1 MKTNKNKIWKTGVI
15 AGMLA
20 ALVLAFSACG
30 SEPEDSSTAE
40 VKTTTTTT
48 VTTKATTTVETTTTT
63 AKTTTETTVETT
75 TTTAKTTT
83 ETSEIT
89 TTAET
94 TAAETKR
101 EPEKNTAAAEPMVEK
116 PRATTAKP
124 AQPTPT
130 KKTTA
135 APKGHYET
143 IHHEA
148 VTQQVWVEDSPAGEK
163 KIFQCRCGLRLN
175 SFDEYVAH
183 DGAALDKGDDTHYSY
198 EFWYEETPAQGHY
211 ETQIVKAAY
220 DEQVWVQD

>member
-40 VKTTTTTT
+40 VKTTTTIT
-48 VTTKATTTVETTTTT
+48 VTTEATT
-63 AKTTTETTVETT
+63 TTVETT

-94 TAAETKR
+94 TAATAAETKR
-101 EPEKNTAAAEPMVEK
+101 EPEKNTAATEPMVEK

-130 KKTTA
+130 KKTTAA

-163 KIFQCRCGLRLN
+163 TIFQCRCGLRLN
-175 SFDEYVAH
+175 SFEEYVAH
-183 DGAALDKGDDTHYSY
+183 DGDALDKGDDTHYSY
-198 EFWYEETPAQGHY
+198 EFWYEEVPAQGHY
-211 ETQIVKAAY
+211 ETQVIQAAY

>member
-40 VKTTTTTT
+40 VKTTTTIT
-48 VTTKATTTVETTTTT
+48 VTTEATT
-63 AKTTTETTVETT
+63 TTVETT

-94 TAAETKR
+94 TAATAAETKR

-163 KIFQCRCGLRLN
+163 TIFQCRCGAKFN
-175 SFDEYVAH
+175 SYNEYVAH
-183 DGAALDKGDDTHYSY
+183 DDAALEKGDDTHYRY
-198 EFWYEETPAQGHY
+198 EFWYEEVPAQGHY
-211 ETQIVKAAY
+211 ETQVIQAAY

>member
-1 MKTNKNKIWKTGVI
+1 MKNNKRKVWKTGVI

-20 ALVLAFSACG
+20 MLVLAFSACG
-30 SEPEDSSTAE
+30 SEPEESSTAE
-40 VKTTTTTT
+40 AKATTTTT
-48 VTTKATTTVETTTTT
+48 VTTEATTTTTETTTTT
-63 AKTTTETTVETT
+63 K
-75 TTTAKTTT
+75 KTTT
-83 ETSEIT
+83 ETSESTTAEAT
-89 TTAET
+89 TTAAT
-94 TAAETKR
+94 AETKR

-124 AQPTPT
+124 AKPTPT
-130 KKTTA
+130 KKTTAA

-148 VTQQVWVEDSPAGEK
+148 VTQQVWVEDAPAGEK

>member
-30 SEPEDSSTAE
+30 SEPEGSSTAE
-40 VKTTTTTT
+40 VKTTTTIT
-48 VTTKATTTVETTTTT
+48 VTTEATT
-63 AKTTTETTVETT
+63 TTVETT

-94 TAAETKR
+94 TAATAAETKR

-135 APKGHYET
+135 AAPKGHYET

-163 KIFQCRCGLRLN
+163 TIFQCRCGLRLN
-175 SFDEYVAH
+175 SFEEYVAH
-183 DGAALDKGDDTHYSY
+183 DGDALDKGDNTHYSY
-198 EFWYEETPAQGHY
+198 EFWYEEVPAQGHY
-211 ETQIVKAAY
+211 ETQVIQAAY

>member
-48 VTTKATTTVETTTTT
+48 VTTKAT
-63 AKTTTETTVETT
+63 TTVETT

-183 DGAALDKGDDTHYSY
+183 DGAAIDKGDDTHYSY

>member
-48 VTTKATTTVETTTTT
+48 VTTKAT
-63 AKTTTETTVETT
+63 TTVETT

-198 EFWYEETPAQGHY
+198 EFWYEEVPAQGHY
-211 ETQIVKAAY
+211 ETQVIQAAY

>member
-1 MKTNKNKIWKTGVI
+1 MKNNKRKVWKTGVI

-20 ALVLAFSACG
+20 MLVLAFSACG

-40 VKTTTTTT
+40 VKTTTTIT
-48 VTTKATTTVETTTTT
+48 VTTEATT
-63 AKTTTETTVETT
+63 TTVETT

-94 TAAETKR
+94 TAATAAETKR

-175 SFDEYVAH
+175 SYNEYVAH
-183 DGAALDKGDDTHYSY
+183 SDALLDDYNEHCTY
-198 EFWYEETPAQGHY
+198 EFWYEDTPAQGHY

>member
-20 ALVLAFSACG
+20 MLVLAFSACG

-48 VTTKATTTVETTTTT
+48 VTTEATT
-63 AKTTTETTVETT
+63 TTVETT

-94 TAAETKR
+94 TAATAAETKR
-101 EPEKNTAAAEPMVEK
+101 EPEKNTA
-116 PRATTAKP
+116 
-124 AQPTPT
+124 
-130 KKTTA
+130 A

-211 ETQIVKAAY
+211 ETQVIQAAY

>member
-20 ALVLAFSACG
+20 MLVLAFSACG

-40 VKTTTTTT
+40 VKTTTTIT
-48 VTTKATTTVETTTTT
+48 VTTEATT
-63 AKTTTETTVETT
+63 TTVETT

-94 TAAETKR
+94 TAATAAETKR
-101 EPEKNTAAAEPMVEK
+101 KPEKNTAAAEPMVEK

-175 SFDEYVAH
+175 SYNEYVAH
-183 DGAALDKGDDTHYSY
+183 SDALLDDYNEHCTY
-198 EFWYEETPAQGHY
+198 EFWYEDTPAQGHY

>member
-1 MKTNKNKIWKTGVI
+1 M
-15 AGMLA
+15 
-20 ALVLAFSACG
+20 LVLAFSACG

-40 VKTTTTTT
+40 VKTTTTIT
-48 VTTKATTTVETTTTT
+48 VTTEATT
-63 AKTTTETTVETT
+63 TTVETT

-94 TAAETKR
+94 TAATAAETKR

-175 SFDEYVAH
+175 SYNEYVAH
-183 DGAALDKGDDTHYSY
+183 SDALLDDYNEHCTY
-198 EFWYEETPAQGHY
+198 EFWYEDTPAQGHY

>member
-1 MKTNKNKIWKTGVI
+1 MKNNKRKVWKTGVI

-20 ALVLAFSACG
+20 MLVLAFSACG

-40 VKTTTTTT
+40 AKATTTTT
-48 VTTKATTTVETTTTT
+48 VTTEATTTTTETTTTT
-63 AKTTTETTVETT
+63 K
-75 TTTAKTTT
+75 KTTT
-83 ETSEIT
+83 ETSESTTAEAT
-89 TTAET
+89 TTAAT
-94 TAAETKR
+94 AETKR

-183 DGAALDKGDDTHYSY
+183 DGAALDKGDDTHYSLSLI
-198 EFWYEETPAQGHY
+198 H
-211 ETQIVKAAY
+211 I
-220 DEQVWVQD
+220 

>member
-48 VTTKATTTVETTTTT
+48 VTTKAT
-63 AKTTTETTVETT
+63 TTVETT

-135 APKGHYET
+135 APKGHYKT

-175 SFDEYVAH
+175 SYNEYVAH
-183 DGAALDKGDDTHYSY
+183 SDALLDDYNEHCTY
-198 EFWYEETPAQGHY
+198 EFWYEDTPAQGHY

>member
-30 SEPEDSSTAE
+30 SEPEESSTAE
-40 VKTTTTTT
+40 AKATTTTT
-48 VTTKATTTVETTTTT
+48 VTTEATTPTTDTTTTT
-63 AKTTTETTVETT
+63 E
-75 TTTAKTTT
+75 KTTT
-83 ETSEIT
+83 ETSES

-94 TAAETKR
+94 TTTAATAEAKK
-101 EPEKNTAAAEPMVEK
+101 EPEKGTAVAEPVVDK
-116 PRATTAKP
+116 PKATTAKP
-124 AQPTPT
+124 ASPTPV

-135 APKGHYET
+135 APKGHYKT

-163 KIFQCRCGLRLN
+163 EVIECRCGLRLK
-175 SFDEYVAH
+175 SFDDWCSH
-183 DGAALDKGDDTHYSY
+183 DKTLSMNGDDNHYSY
-198 EFWYEETPAQGHY
+198 RVYYEDTPAQGHY
-211 ETQIVKAAY
+211 ETQVIQAAY

>member
-1 MKTNKNKIWKTGVI
+1 MKNNKRKVWKTGVI

-20 ALVLAFSACG
+20 MLVLAFSACG
-30 SEPEDSSTAE
+30 SEPEESSTAE
-40 VKTTTTTT
+40 AKATTTTT
-48 VTTKATTTVETTTTT
+48 VTTEATTTTTETTTTT
-63 AKTTTETTVETT
+63 K
-75 TTTAKTTT
+75 KTTT
-83 ETSEIT
+83 ETSESTTAEAT
-89 TTAET
+89 TTAA
-94 TAAETKR
+94 AAETKR

-175 SFDEYVAH
+175 SYNEYVAH
-183 DGAALDKGDDTHYSY
+183 SDALLDDYNEHCTY
-198 EFWYEETPAQGHY
+198 EFWYEDTPAQGHY

>member
-20 ALVLAFSACG
+20 MLVLAFSACG
-30 SEPEDSSTAE
+30 SEPEESSTAE
-40 VKTTTTTT
+40 AKATTTTT
-48 VTTKATTTVETTTTT
+48 VTTEATTTTTETTTTT
-63 AKTTTETTVETT
+63 K
-75 TTTAKTTT
+75 KTTT
-83 ETSEIT
+83 ETSESTTAEAT
-89 TTAET
+89 TTAA
-94 TAAETKR
+94 TAEAKK
-101 EPEKNTAAAEPMVEK
+101 EPEKGTAVAEPVVDK
-116 PRATTAKP
+116 PKATTAKP
-124 AQPTPT
+124 ASPTPV
-130 KKTTA
+130 KKTTAA

-183 DGAALDKGDDTHYSY
+183 SSTLLDNYNEHCTY
-198 EFWYEETPAQGHY
+198 EFWYEEVPAQGHY
-211 ETQIVKAAY
+211 ETQVIQAAY

>member
-1 MKTNKNKIWKTGVI
+1 MKNNKRKVWKTGVI

-20 ALVLAFSACG
+20 MLVLAFSACG
-30 SEPEDSSTAE
+30 SEPEESSTAE
-40 VKTTTTTT
+40 AKATTTTT
-48 VTTKATTTVETTTTT
+48 VTTEATTTTTETTTTT
-63 AKTTTETTVETT
+63 K
-75 TTTAKTTT
+75 KTTT
-83 ETSEIT
+83 ETSESTTAEAT
-89 TTAET
+89 TTAA
-94 TAAETKR
+94 AAETKR

-163 KIFQCRCGLRLN
+163 TIFQCRCGLRLN
-175 SFDEYVAH
+175 SFEEYVAH
-183 DGAALDKGDDTHYSY
+183 DGDALDKGDDTHYSY
-198 EFWYEETPAQGHY
+198 EFWYEEVPAQGHY
-211 ETQIVKAAY
+211 ETQVIQAAY

>member
-1 MKTNKNKIWKTGVI
+1 MKNNKRKVWKTGMI
-15 AGMLA
+15 AGMLTM
-20 ALVLAFSACG
+20 LVLAYSACG
-30 SEPEDSSTAE
+30 SEPEESSTAE
-40 VKTTTTTT
+40 AKATTTTT
-48 VTTKATTTVETTTTT
+48 VTTEATTTTT
-63 AKTTTETTVETT
+63 KTT
-75 TTTAKTTT
+75 TTTEKTTT
-83 ETSEIT
+83 ETSES

-94 TAAETKR
+94 ATTAATAEAKK
-101 EPEKNTAAAEPMVEK
+101 EPEKGTAVAEPVVDK
-116 PRATTAKP
+116 PKATTAKP
-124 AQPTPT
+124 ASPTPA

-135 APKGHYET
+135 AAPKGHFET

>member
-63 AKTTTETTVETT
+63 AKTTTET
-75 TTTAKTTT
+75 
-83 ETSEIT
+83 SEIT

-124 AQPTPT
+124 AKPTPT

-135 APKGHYET
+135 AAPKGHYKT

-163 KIFQCRCGLRLN
+163 EVIECRCGVKFN
-175 SFDEYVAH
+175 SYNDYVAH
-183 DGAALDKGDDTHYSY
+183 DDAAFDKGDDTHYSY
-198 EFWYEETPAQGHY
+198 RVYYEDTPAQGHY
-211 ETQIVKAAY
+211 ETQVIQAAY

>member
-63 AKTTTETTVETT
+63 AKTTTET
-75 TTTAKTTT
+75 
-83 ETSEIT
+83 SEIT

-124 AQPTPT
+124 AKPTQT

>member
-15 AGMLA
+15 AGMLT

-40 VKTTTTTT
+40 AKATTTTT
-48 VTTKATTTVETTTTT
+48 VTTEATTTTTETTTTT
-63 AKTTTETTVETT
+63 K
-75 TTTAKTTT
+75 KTTT
-83 ETSEIT
+83 ETSESTTAEAT
-89 TTAET
+89 TTAA
-94 TAAETKR
+94 AAENKR

-148 VTQQVWVEDSPAGEK
+148 VTQQVWVEDAPAGEK

>member
-20 ALVLAFSACG
+20 MLVLAFSACG

-63 AKTTTETTVETT
+63 AKTTTET
-75 TTTAKTTT
+75 
-83 ETSEIT
+83 SEIT

-94 TAAETKR
+94 TAATAAETKR

-175 SFDEYVAH
+175 SYNEYVAH
-183 DGAALDKGDDTHYSY
+183 SDALLDDYNEHCTY
-198 EFWYEETPAQGHY
+198 EFWYEDTPAQGHY

>member
-30 SEPEDSSTAE
+30 SEPKDSSTAE

-48 VTTKATTTVETTTTT
+48 VTTEATTTTVETT
-63 AKTTTETTVETT
+63 A
-75 TTTAKTTT
+75 TTAKTTT

-94 TAAETKR
+94 TAATTAETKR

-135 APKGHYET
+135 AAPKGHYET

-163 KIFQCRCGLRLN
+163 TIFQCRCGLRLN
-175 SFDEYVAH
+175 SFEEYVAH
-183 DGAALDKGDDTHYSY
+183 DGDALDKGDDTHYSY
-198 EFWYEETPAQGHY
+198 EFWYEEVPAQGHY
-211 ETQIVKAAY
+211 ETQVIQAAY

>member
-40 VKTTTTTT
+40 VKTTTTIT
-48 VTTKATTTVETTTTT
+48 VTTEATT
-63 AKTTTETTVETT
+63 TTVETT

-94 TAAETKR
+94 TAATAAETKR
-101 EPEKNTAAAEPMVEK
+101 EPEKNTTAAEPMVEK

-163 KIFQCRCGLRLN
+163 EIIECRCGLRLN
-175 SFDEYVAH
+175 SFDDWCSH
-183 DGAALDKGDDTHYSY
+183 DTQAYLNGDDTHYSY
-198 EFWYEETPAQGHY
+198 RVWYEETPAQGHY

>member
-20 ALVLAFSACG
+20 MLVLAFSACG
-30 SEPEDSSTAE
+30 SEPEDSNTAE
-40 VKTTTTTT
+40 VKTTTTIT
-48 VTTKATTTVETTTTT
+48 VTTEATT
-63 AKTTTETTVETT
+63 TTVETT

-94 TAAETKR
+94 TAATAAETKR

-135 APKGHYET
+135 AAPKGHYET

-163 KIFQCRCGLRLN
+163 TIFQCRCGLRLN
-175 SFDEYVAH
+175 SFEEYVAH
-183 DGAALDKGDDTHYSY
+183 DGDALDKGDDTHYSY
-198 EFWYEETPAQGHY
+198 EFWYEEVPAQGHY
-211 ETQIVKAAY
+211 ETQVIQAAY